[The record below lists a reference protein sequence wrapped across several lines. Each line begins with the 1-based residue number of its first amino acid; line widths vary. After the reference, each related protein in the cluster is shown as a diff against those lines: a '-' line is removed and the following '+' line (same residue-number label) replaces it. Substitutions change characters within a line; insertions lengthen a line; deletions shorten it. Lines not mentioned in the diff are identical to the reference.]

1 MKASKLKKKID
12 KFLENPK
19 NTKQEC
25 LDMLQQVR
33 TDLDDLEVEVIE
45 KVIEKEVIR
54 EVPVDKKTPN
64 IKKDNSSTTNWY

>member
-12 KFLENPK
+12 KFLENSK

-33 TDLDDLEVEVIE
+33 ADLDDLEVEVIE

-54 EVPVDKKTPN
+54 EVPVDKKTSV
-64 IKKDNSSTTNWY
+64 KKNNSSTTNWY

>member
-12 KFLENPK
+12 KFLENSK

-33 TDLDDLEVEVIE
+33 ADLDDLEVEVIE
-45 KVIEKEVIR
+45 KVIEKEVVR
-54 EVPVDKKTPN
+54 EVPVDKKP
-64 IKKDNSSTTNWY
+64 KKNNSSTTNWY

>member
-12 KFLENPK
+12 KFLENSK

-33 TDLDDLEVEVIE
+33 ADLDDLEVEVIE
-45 KVIEKEVIR
+45 KVIEKEVVR
-54 EVPVDKKTPN
+54 EVPVDKKPN
-64 IKKDNSSTTNWY
+64 VKKNNSSTTNWY